1 MFPNKNTLFIFGR
14 VREPKKW
21 LKIDSMIHEQTPD
34 VNLAGS
40 EGQNVTVKNFLKI
53 FLDKSGGVVYFLL
66 SV

>member
-1 MFPNKNTLFIFGR
+1 MFPNKNTLFIFGS

-21 LKIDSMIHEQTPD
+21 VKIDFINREHTPD

-40 EGQNVTVKNFLKI
+40 EVQNVTVKNFLKI